1 MRLIDAEALEEEFN
15 WIENVTN
22 ESSIVDKEKHKT
34 LMEDIERIQNA
45 PTVDAI
51 PISIIEDIKAEIKS
65 ICENTIYPPDDTFFR
80 EVVDED
86 YFFGLEYAIKIIDK
100 HTSGKE

>member
-1 MRLIDAEALEEEFN
+1 MRLIDA
-15 WIENVTN
+15 
-22 ESSIVDKEKHKT
+22 DKLQEHSYET
-34 LMEDIERIQNA
+34 LLIIGHNGYTDDCVKEA